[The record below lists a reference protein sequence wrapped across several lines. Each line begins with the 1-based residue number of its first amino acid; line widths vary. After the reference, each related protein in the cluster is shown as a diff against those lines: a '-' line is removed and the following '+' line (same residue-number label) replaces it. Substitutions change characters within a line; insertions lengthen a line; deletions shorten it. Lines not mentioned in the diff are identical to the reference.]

1 MLKIWVVTLFPDIF
15 EKHFQHLPISRAL
28 DKKVL
33 ELNFVNLRDFAID
46 KRGTV
51 DSPPYGGGPG
61 MILRPEPIY
70 KAISSIINKKP
81 KEKFYLIFLTPRGK
95 IYNQKVAQKFS
106 KLKNIVIVCGRYEG
120 IDQRVID
127 YFLNS
132 KSKNIKTAQI
142 SIGKYVLSGG
152 EVAAMAIIE
161 SVVRLLDGVIENPQ
175 TLSEE
180 SFSKSLSFVEY
191 PQYTRP
197 RVWMGIKVP
206 KILTQGNHK
215 EIKNWKLNITHR

>member
-1 MLKIWVVTLFPDIF
+1 MLKIWVITLFPDIF
-15 EKHFQHLPISRAL
+15 EKHIQHLPISKAL
-28 DKKVL
+28 NKKVL
-33 ELNFVNLRDFAID
+33 ELNFVNLRDFAVD

-51 DSPPYGGGPG
+51 DGAPYGGGPG

-70 KAISSIINKKP
+70 KAINNVINKNIN
-81 KEKFYLIFLTPRGK
+81 EKFHLIFLTPRGK
-95 IYNQKVAQKFS
+95 IYNQKIAQKLS
-106 KLKNIVIVCGRYEG
+106 KLANIIIICGRYEG

-132 KSKNIKTAQI
+132 KNKNLQTTQI

-161 SVVRLLDGVIENPQ
+161 SISRLLEGVIENPQ
-175 TLSEE
+175 TLNEE
-180 SFSKSLSFVEY
+180 SFSKSLSFIEY

-197 RVWMGIKVP
+197 QNWMGLKVP
-206 KILTQGNHK
+206 QELTLGNHK
-215 EIKNWKLNITHR
+215 KIREWKSQASN